1 MKIYV
6 WILNAFG
13 LVAGL
18 LVGAMVILV
27 SYDVVARNVGMPSFA
42 GAMDVTEH
50 LLPVAT
56 CIAAP
61 WLMYNRQH
69 IRLDVLNAL
78 SEGVRFA
85 IFRIAAVIGCVVS
98 VVIAC
103 YSVAVMLDAYEA
115 EAVVMKSIVFP
126 EWFIYIPFPACFAL
140 LAIECGR
147 QAVVGER
154 ADAENRD
161 SLLKPENLL

>member
-1 MKIYV
+1 VKIYV

-13 LVAGL
+13 LIAGL
-18 LVGAMVILV
+18 LLGGMVILV
-27 SYDVVARNVGMPSFA
+27 SYDVVARNLGMPSFA

-69 IRLDVLNAL
+69 IRLDVLNGL
-78 SEGVRFA
+78 SERVRFV
-85 IFRIAAVIGCVVS
+85 IFRVAAAIGCVVS
-98 VVIAC
+98 VVIAY
-103 YSVAVMLDAYEA
+103 YSIAVMLDAYDA

-147 QAVVGER
+147 QAAVGER
-154 ADAENRD
+154 PDDEGRD
-161 SLLKPENLL
+161 SILKPESVL